1 MKKTIKVLVLAAVST
16 LTFASCD
23 ELTEIASEM
32 FGSADLIINDPTG
45 GSYYAPDA
53 AGIDT
58 VHFEAGISD
67 VIFKTFNPSELDS
80 TMTGID
86 TVITI
91 HSAATVAANI
101 DFSNENTL
109 TYPYMAILIADS
121 VAGNYNITPILTEEN
136 MLDFRFNHYIKN
148 PTESNLVAIA
158 VSDTSWYLSH
168 SGSITIAQYP
178 AYGYMVSGSF
188 NNVNAYYFTQS
199 MIDEI
204 ADMIRNEET
213 VDINTVLH
221 PVVLSGSFECRRA
234 NVSQMLDS
242 LQE

>member
-1 MKKTIKVLVLAAVST
+1 MKKTIKVLVLAAIST
-16 LTFASCD
+16 LAFASCD

-67 VIFKTFNPSELDS
+67 VIFETFSPSDLDS
-80 TMTGID
+80 TIAYD
-86 TVITI
+86 SVITI

-101 DFSNENTL
+101 DFANESAL
-109 TYPYMAILIADS
+109 TYPYMAVLIADS
-121 VAGNYNITPILTEEN
+121 VAGNYDITPILTQEN
-136 MLDFRFNHYIKN
+136 MLDFRFTHYIKN

-168 SGSITIAQYP
+168 SGTITIEQYP
-178 AYGYMVSGSF
+178 TYGYMVSGSF

-199 MIDEI
+199 MLDEI
-204 ADMIRNEET
+204 ADMIRNNET
-213 VDINTVLH
+213 VDINTILH
-221 PVVLSGSFECRRA
+221 PVVLNGSFECRRA
-234 NVSQMLDS
+234 NISQMLNS

>member
-1 MKKTIKVLVLAAVST
+1 MKKTIKVLALAAIST

-67 VIFKTFNPSELDS
+67 VIFETFSPSDLDS
-80 TMTGID
+80 TIAYD
-86 TVITI
+86 SVITI

-101 DFSNENTL
+101 DFANESAL

-121 VAGNYNITPILTEEN
+121 VAGNYDITPILTQEN
-136 MLDFRFNHYIKN
+136 MLDFRFTHYIKN

-168 SGSITIAQYP
+168 SGTITIEQYP
-178 AYGYMVSGSF
+178 TYGYMVSGSF

-199 MIDEI
+199 MLDEI
-204 ADMIRNEET
+204 ADMIRNNET
-213 VDINTVLH
+213 VDINTILH
-221 PVVLSGSFECRRA
+221 PVVLNGSFECRRA
-234 NVSQMLDS
+234 NISQMLNS